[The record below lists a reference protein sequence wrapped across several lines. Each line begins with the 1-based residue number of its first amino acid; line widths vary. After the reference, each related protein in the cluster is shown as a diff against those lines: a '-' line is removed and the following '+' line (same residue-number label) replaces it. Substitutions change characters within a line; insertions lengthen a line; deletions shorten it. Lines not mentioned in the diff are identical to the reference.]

1 MNLWLVEL
9 KEYNERGRSEFI
21 SIRANMEQEAY
32 EIACEAYGP
41 EVRIGA
47 IAKVVRNENGDK
59 P

>member
-9 KEYNERGRSEFI
+9 KEYNERGRSEFT
-21 SIRANMEQEAY
+21 SIRANTEQEAY
-32 EIACEAYGP
+32 EIAREAYGS